1 MKRGFTLIE
10 LLAILAILAIIA
22 LITTPI
28 VLNIIDTTKTDAFEQ
43 SANSLVTAIRNYQNS
58 GDNFGKAIEINLE
71 TDDKNNLKI
80 DGDYPDAGKI
90 SIDEQSKVKL
100 AIWDDD
106 VKKCATKNLTAKSV
120 TINETITSES
130 NCLNA
135 FNSL

>member
-1 MKRGFTLIE
+1 MV
-10 LLAILAILAIIA
+10 
-22 LITTPI
+22 
-28 VLNIIDTTKTDAFEQ
+28 VLVGQKFHMQAM
-43 SANSLVTAIRNYQNS
+43 IRNNYTAKRYSALKIFLQEQVAVLRDLTSQNS